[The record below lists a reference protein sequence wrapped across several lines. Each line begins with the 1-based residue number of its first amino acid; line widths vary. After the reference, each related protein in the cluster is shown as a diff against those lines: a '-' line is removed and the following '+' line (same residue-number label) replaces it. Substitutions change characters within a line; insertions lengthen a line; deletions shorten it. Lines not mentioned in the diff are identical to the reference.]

1 MTTLGNGNGT
11 RLGPVNLQRLAADIT
26 AEVER
31 RGGRKV
37 GGEWEFLCPAPEH
50 DDADPSG
57 NWKPDK
63 SGGVWCCRSMGCE
76 KQHGGGKA
84 IDLARLFKFDVDG
97 YREPAE
103 YSARVDPPEIADF
116 ARERGLDPA
125 VLADV
130 WGVRAVGGKRPAL
143 RYPTDLGVDRL
154 KFLDGAKRKY
164 TWVERGKGH
173 AHWYGMERA
182 IALLRTT
189 GTGPANL
196 YVVNGEPSVWAADSH
211 RVPAV
216 CLACGEGASGAAARL
231 APELIAAIK
240 ELAPPIAVCVVFDVD
255 TPGHTGGPAV
265 AAALARSGL
274 EAHALDLSACE
285 VSLPADGDVGDLAV
299 AVGDRLGSV
308 LAQLPFVPVLP
319 GRADDG
325 EGHEDTT
332 SDGNP
337 DDGKAARVS
346 DTTRLVELVV
356 ATGAELFHTPDN
368 ESFAT
373 VQIDGHGRTLKLSSR
388 QFGLW
393 LSRAFF
399 DSVGRA
405 PGETALRGA
414 AQTLEG
420 RALYEGLAVPVH
432 VRVAGAGSHVYVD
445 LGSPDGRAVE
455 LGPDDWKVVD
465 EPPVRFWRPHGTLPL
480 PEPLRGGNVDE
491 LWGFLNVAE
500 ADRPL
505 VLGWIV
511 FANRPTGPYPVLI
524 FSGEQGSG
532 KSTASR
538 VVRALLDPNM
548 APIRAEPRDHRDL
561 VIAAANSWALA
572 FDNLSGVHPWLSD
585 ALCRLATGGGYA
597 TRTNYTNTDETII
610 NVQRPVILN
619 GISDL
624 ATRSDLLD
632 RAILINLPRITETSR
647 ETESVFWQRFQERL
661 PYILGALLDAFSTA
675 LRRMPEVRLPSRP
688 RMADFAEFATA
699 AEPGLGLADGAFIA
713 AYEGNRMVAHETAL
727 DGSPVAQVLL
737 AYLDAVGPTGIDAEP
752 GHLLNALDARRGIGR
767 APQGWQSS
775 PRGRSGILSRLAPN
789 FRAIGI
795 EVAVG
800 EAARRTHGGRRRI
813 LVNRIVDAT
822 VTTVTNATPQPFQPE
837 LRLVAPQPVD
847 DNRHPDEIDRHQPS
861 PLSRDVELNGD
872 HGGGGDGANPVP
884 DLAWVPPDAHLGAAG
899 DLESALP

>member
-1 MTTLGNGNGT
+1 MGT
-11 RLGPVNLQRLAADIT
+11 VS
-26 AEVER
+26 
-31 RGGRKV
+31 GREQS
-37 GGEWEFLCPAPEH
+37 GR
-50 DDADPSG
+50 DRPS
-57 NWKPDK
+57 D
-63 SGGVWCCRSMGCE
+63 
-76 KQHGGGKA
+76 
-84 IDLARLFKFDVDG
+84 
-97 YREPAE
+97 
-103 YSARVDPPEIADF
+103 IADF

-125 VLADV
+125 VLADE

-143 RYPTDLGVDRL
+143 RYPTDLGADRL
-154 KFLDGAKRKY
+154 KFLDDSKPKY
-164 TWVERGKGH
+164 KWAESGKGH
-173 AHWYGMERA
+173 AHLYGMKRA
-182 IALLRTT
+182 MALLRTT
-189 GTGPANL
+189 GTGPATL
-196 YVVNGEPSVWAADSH
+196 YVVNGEPSVWGADLH
-211 RVPAV
+211 GVPAV

-231 APELIAAIK
+231 APELIAAIT
-240 ELAPPIAVCVVFDVD
+240 ELGHDVAVRVVFDID
-255 TPGHTGGPAV
+255 PAGRSGGPAV

-274 EAHALDLSACE
+274 DAQALDIAACG
-285 VSLPADGDVGDLAV
+285 VPLPAGGDVGDLAR
-299 AVGDRLGSV
+299 AVGDRLGEE
-308 LAQLPFVPVLP
+308 LARLPVLP
-319 GRADDG
+319 VLPDHTDDG
-325 EGHEDTT
+325 ENHADTT
-332 SDGNP
+332 TAGPP

-346 DTTRLVELVV
+346 DTTRLVELV
-356 ATGAELFHTPDN
+356 ASAGAELFHTPDN

-388 QFGLW
+388 QFKLW
-393 LSRAFF
+393 LSREFF

-420 RALYEGLAVPVH
+420 QALFEGPEIQVH
-432 VRVAGAGSHVYVD
+432 VRVARAGSHVYID

-491 LWGFLNVAE
+491 LWGFLNVAD

-511 FANRPTGPYPVLI
+511 FAFRPTGPYPVLI

-548 APIRAEPRDHRDL
+548 APIRAEPREQRDL

-597 TRTNYTNTDETII
+597 TRTNYTDTDETIL

-632 RAILINLPRITETSR
+632 RAVLINLPRITETAR
-647 ETESVFWQRFQERL
+647 ATESVFWQRFQERL

-675 LRRMPEVRLPSRP
+675 LRRAPEVRLPSRP

-699 AEPGLGLADGAFIA
+699 AEPGLGLADGVFMT

-727 DGSPVAQVLL
+727 EGSPVAQALL
-737 AYLDAVGPTGIDAEP
+737 AYLDEVGPGGIDAEP
-752 GHLLNALDARRGIGR
+752 DHLRLALESRRGFGR
-767 APQGWQSS
+767 VPQGWPAS
-775 PRGRSGILSRLAPN
+775 PRGLSGILFRLAPN
-789 FRAIGI
+789 FRAIGV
-795 EVAVG
+795 EVVVG
-800 EAARRTHGGRRRI
+800 GAALRTHGGRRRI
-813 LVNRIVDAT
+813 LVRKIDGSTT
-822 VTTVTNATPQPFQPE
+822 VTTVTSTTEQPLQPE
-837 LRLVAPQPVD
+837 LELVALEPAD
-847 DNRHPDEIDRHQPS
+847 DNRHPDENDRHQPS
-861 PLSRDVELNGD
+861 PLPRAVEENGD
-872 HGGGGDGANPVP
+872 HGDGGDGTDPVR
-884 DLAWVPPDAHLGAAG
+884 DRAWVPPDAHLGASG
-899 DLESALP
+899 DLEAALP